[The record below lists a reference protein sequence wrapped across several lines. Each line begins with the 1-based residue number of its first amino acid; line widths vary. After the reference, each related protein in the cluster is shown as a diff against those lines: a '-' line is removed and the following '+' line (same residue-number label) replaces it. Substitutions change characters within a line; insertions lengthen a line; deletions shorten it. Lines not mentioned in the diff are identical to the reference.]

1 MYDSRGNRNDSVLS
15 YFIKKYTEVQ
25 IYIFC
30 DINRN
35 NYDLCLGGKIMTKYI
50 TILLLLL
57 ASFLTG
63 CADDKNNT
71 TTESG
76 KASVYTTVYPLQYF
90 SERIG
95 GEWLTVYSIYPPGA
109 DEHTFEPSQRDMMN
123 LADSDVFFYIGLG
136 LEGFVDKAEST
147 LKNEGVQFISL
158 GENLHLEVENHEE
171 ETHEGESHEEDSH
184 EEESHEHD
192 THQHGDIDPH
202 VWLDPIYSKEM
213 ALGIKDS
220 LVELMPEHKDT
231 FEKNFKQLE
240 TELNALDTA
249 FKETIG
255 SGKHK
260 EVIVSHAAFGYWE
273 ERYGLKQISISGLSS
288 GAEPSQKELE
298 QIVKTAKEKNLKY
311 ILFEQNVSS
320 KLGEIIQD
328 EIHAKPLPIHNLATL
343 TDENIKNKETY
354 FTIMEQNIDSLS
366 KALND

>member
-1 MYDSRGNRNDSVLS
+1 
-15 YFIKKYTEVQ
+15 
-25 IYIFC
+25 
-30 DINRN
+30 
-35 NYDLCLGGKIMTKYI
+35 MTRHLF
-50 TILLLLL
+50 ILLLLL
-57 ASFLTG
+57 GSFLTG
-63 CADDKNNT
+63 CVDENNNT
-71 TTESG
+71 TKDSD
-76 KASVYTTVYPLQYF
+76 KASIYTTVYPLQYF

-95 GEWLTVYSIYPPGA
+95 GDLITVNSIYPPGA
-109 DEHTFEPSQRDMMN
+109 DEHTYEPSQRDMMN

-158 GENLHLEVENHEE
+158 GENIHLEEEN
-171 ETHEGESHEEDSH
+171 H
-184 EEESHEHD
+184 EEESHEGESHD
-192 THQHGDIDPH
+192 EESHDEDAHEEESHDHDNHQHGDIDPH

-220 LVELMPEHKDT
+220 LIELMPEHKDT
-231 FEKNFKQLE
+231 FEKNFQQLE
-240 TELNALDTA
+240 TELMALDTA
-249 FKETIG
+249 FEETIN

-273 ERYGLKQISISGLSS
+273 ERYGLEQISISGLSS

-298 QIVKTAKEKNLKY
+298 QIVKTAKEKDLKY

-328 EIHAKPLPIHNLATL
+328 EIKAKALPIHNLATL

-366 KALND
+366 KALNE